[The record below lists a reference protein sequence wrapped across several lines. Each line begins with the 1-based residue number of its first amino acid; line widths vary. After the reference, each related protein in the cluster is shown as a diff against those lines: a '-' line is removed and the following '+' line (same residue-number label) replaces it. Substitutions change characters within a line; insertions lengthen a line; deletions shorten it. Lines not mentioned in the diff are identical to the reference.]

1 METMTRDTMVSAPQ
15 PIDAIEEVATA
26 RDWAFERQDAD
37 EIAIQIGGSWCEY
50 RLWFVWRSDLAA
62 FYFSCGFDMR
72 VPKERQDAVYPLL
85 AKLNERL
92 WLGHFELW
100 SDEGWPT
107 FRHTLLVPDGVG
119 VSGDILQHLVDDAV
133 AECERFYPAFQWV
146 IWGGKN
152 ADQAIEVS
160 LLDTVGEA

>member
-62 FYFSCGFDMR
+62 LYFSCGFDMR